1 MFTNTDLQDFLDGY
15 FEAAE
20 FTDCGPDDEENHDA
34 EGWSSAAREQA
45 RSDCQAFMLNT
56 SALLHKAIALPDY
69 SLVQAGHDFW
79 FTRNGHGVGFWDRT
93 QLESGNLG
101 DALTFACRS
110 YREVNVYKG
119 DDEYLYIC

>member
-1 MFTNTDLQDFLDGY
+1 MFSADDFRTFFDAYL
-15 FEAAE
+15 EAAE
-20 FTDCGPDDEENHDA
+20 FTNCGPDDEENHDA
-34 EGWSSAAREQA
+34 KGWSTTAREQA

-69 SLVQAGHDFW
+69 SLVQAGRDFW

-101 DALTFACRS
+101 DALTFACCS
-110 YREVNVYKG
+110 YSHVDVYKG
-119 DDEYLYIC
+119 DDGYLYIC